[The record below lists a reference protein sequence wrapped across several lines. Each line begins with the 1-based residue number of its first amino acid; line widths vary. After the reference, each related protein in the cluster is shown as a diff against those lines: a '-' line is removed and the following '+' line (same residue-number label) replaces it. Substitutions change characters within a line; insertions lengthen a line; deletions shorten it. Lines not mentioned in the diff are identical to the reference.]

1 MTACPPHD
9 RMDLFGRVAFALVVL
24 AVFGEFLRPVRLQ
37 GTAWEVALV
46 FALGALYASLGV
58 LGEAGLPARWRSKAL
73 YVGVQTVLA
82 TAIVFVTPLKGF
94 SGLVT
99 MPAASLVV
107 LELSW
112 PWATLA
118 VLELFAAVVAAIGFS
133 FGAQAAL
140 ANASSYAMAFV
151 FVVVFSLV
159 TRQAREARQ
168 RAEQLTG
175 ELAAANAQLRQ
186 HAAEAGELATTRERN
201 RIAREIHDG
210 IGHYLTTIN
219 VQLEAARAVF
229 AAQPAQAA
237 TALDQATRLSREA
250 LEDVRRSVGTL
261 RADAARPPLPEAL
274 RALAANL
281 GLNATVRVQG
291 APRTLPATVEH
302 ALFRSAQEGLTNIRK
317 HAAAMSIDVVLD
329 FASEQR
335 VSLTLSDDGRGV
347 PAIGSPTKGHGLQ
360 GLRERIELL
369 GGAVRFGNRP
379 EGGFTLRVELPTT
392 ELA

>member
-1 MTACPPHD
+1 ME
-9 RMDLFGRVAFALVVL
+9 LFGRVAFALVVL
-24 AVFGEFLRPVRLQ
+24 AVFCEFLRPVQLE

-46 FALGALYASLGV
+46 FALGALYAILGV
-58 LGEAGLPARWRSKAL
+58 LGEEGLPARWRSKPL
-73 YVGVQTVLA
+73 YVVVQTALA

-112 PWATLA
+112 PWATLG
-118 VLELFAAVVAAIGFS
+118 VLELFAAVVGAIWFS

-140 ANASSYAMAFV
+140 TSAPSYGIAFV

-159 TRQAREARQ
+159 TRQARESRQ
-168 RAEQLTG
+168 HAEQLSQ
-175 ELAAANAQLRQ
+175 ELAAANEQLRQ

-229 AAQPAQAA
+229 TAQPAQAA
-237 TALDQATRLSREA
+237 TALDQAARLSREA

-261 RADAARPPLPEAL
+261 RADSTRPPLPETL

-291 APRTLPATVEH
+291 APRTLPANVEH
-302 ALFRSAQEGLTNIRK
+302 ALFRSAQEGLTNVCK
-317 HAAAMSIDVVLD
+317 HAAATAIDVALD
-329 FASEQR
+329 FAQEQR
-335 VSLTLSDDGRGV
+335 IALTLADDGQGLPV
-347 PAIGSPTKGHGLQ
+347 GGHPTKGHGLQ
-360 GLRERIELL
+360 GLRERVELL
-369 GGAVRFGNRP
+369 GGMVRFGNRP
-379 EGGFTLRVELPTT
+379 EGGFTLRVELPTK